1 MYAIVNNQGKIEVHT
16 DNYDL
21 CYSCKNILK
30 CPLIQAIS
38 KEYVFMHYSDVK
50 IRECGLYKINW
61 SYMSKIEINKLT
73 NANVYMNG
81 VNLLG
86 RAEEVQL
93 PQIKHKMAEHKALGM
108 VGSAEFFAGIDK
120 LECKIKW
127 NALYP
132 AVMAVCSNPFL
143 ATMIQVRANLETYNG
158 TGRIKEVPATAFLIG
173 TFKEFPLGN
182 IKPQENA
189 EYETTMSVTY
199 AKLVVDGVEIFEIDV
214 LENIYKVGMV
224 DMLSTFKKNTGA

>member
-1 MYAIVNNQGKIEVHT
+1 
-16 DNYDL
+16 
-21 CYSCKNILK
+21 
-30 CPLIQAIS
+30 
-38 KEYVFMHYSDVK
+38 
-50 IRECGLYKINW
+50 
-61 SYMSKIEINKLT
+61 MSKIEINKLT

-93 PQIKHKMAEHKALGM
+93 PQIKHKMAEHKALM
-108 VGSAEFFAGIDK
+108 
-120 LECKIKW
+120 ECKIKW

-158 TGRIKEVPATAFLIG
+158 TGRIKEVPATAFLIGTFKEFPLGFLIG

>member
-1 MYAIVNNQGKIEVHT
+1 
-16 DNYDL
+16 
-21 CYSCKNILK
+21 
-30 CPLIQAIS
+30 
-38 KEYVFMHYSDVK
+38 
-50 IRECGLYKINW
+50 
-61 SYMSKIEINKLT
+61 MSKIEINKLT
-73 NANVYMNG
+73 NANVYRTASTCS
-81 VNLLG
+81 G

-93 PQIKHKMAEHKALGM
+93 RRLNIKWQSIRLS
-108 VGSAEFFAGIDK
+108 VWSVLLNFLPGIDK

-132 AVMAVCSNPFL
+132 SVMAICSNPFL

-189 EYETTMSVTY
+189 EYETTMAVTY
-199 AKLVVDGVEIFEIDV
+199 AKLIVDGVEIFEIDV

-224 DMLSTFKKNTGA
+224 DMLATFKKNTGA

>member
-1 MYAIVNNQGKIEVHT
+1 MTKM
-16 DNYDL
+16 
-21 CYSCKNILK
+21 K
-30 CPLIQAIS
+30 
-38 KEYVFMHYSDVK
+38 
-50 IRECGLYKINW
+50 
-61 SYMSKIEINKLT
+61 INKLT

-86 RAEEVQL
+86 RAEEIQL

-132 AVMAVCSNPFL
+132 EVLMTASNPFL
-143 ATMIQVRANLETYNG
+143 STMIQVRASLEA
-158 TGRIKEVPATAFLIG
+158 PATAFLIG
-173 TFKEFPLGN
+173 TFKEFPLGTL
-182 IKPQENA
+182 KPHENA

-199 AKLVVDGVEIFEIDV
+199 AKLIVDGIEIFEIDV
-214 LENIYKVGMV
+214 LENIYKVNV
-224 DMLSTFKKNTGA
+224 IDMLSQFKKNTGA

>member
-1 MYAIVNNQGKIEVHT
+1 MTKM
-16 DNYDL
+16 
-21 CYSCKNILK
+21 K
-30 CPLIQAIS
+30 
-38 KEYVFMHYSDVK
+38 
-50 IRECGLYKINW
+50 
-61 SYMSKIEINKLT
+61 INKLT

-86 RAEEVQL
+86 RAEEIQL

-132 AVMAVCSNPFL
+132 EVLMTASNPFL
-143 ATMIQVRANLETYNG
+143 STMIQVRASLETYNG
-158 TGRIKEVPATAFLIG
+158 MGRISEAPATAFLIG
-173 TFKEFPLGN
+173 TFKEFPLGTL
-182 IKPQENA
+182 KPHENP

-199 AKLVVDGVEIFEIDV
+199 AKLIVDGIEIFEIDV
-214 LENIYKVGMV
+214 LENIYKVNV
-224 DMLSTFKKNTGA
+224 IDMLSQFKKNTGA

>member
-1 MYAIVNNQGKIEVHT
+1 MAKI
-16 DNYDL
+16 
-21 CYSCKNILK
+21 K
-30 CPLIQAIS
+30 
-38 KEYVFMHYSDVK
+38 
-50 IRECGLYKINW
+50 
-61 SYMSKIEINKLT
+61 INKLT

-81 VNLLG
+81 INLLG

-108 VGSAEFFAGIDK
+108 IGTAEFFAGIDK

-132 AVMAVCSNPFL
+132 EVLQTAANPFL
-143 ATMIQVRANLETYNG
+143 STMIQVRASLETYNG
-158 TGRIKEVPATAFLIG
+158 MGRISEVPATAFLIG

-189 EYETTMSVTY
+189 EYETTMAVTY
-199 AKLVVDGVEIFEIDV
+199 AKLIVDGLEIFEIDV
-214 LENIYKVGMV
+214 LENIYKVNVV
-224 DMLSTFKKNTGA
+224 DMLATFKKNTGA

>member
-1 MYAIVNNQGKIEVHT
+1 
-16 DNYDL
+16 
-21 CYSCKNILK
+21 
-30 CPLIQAIS
+30 
-38 KEYVFMHYSDVK
+38 
-50 IRECGLYKINW
+50 
-61 SYMSKIEINKLT
+61 MSKIEINKLT
-73 NANVYMNG
+73 NANVYLNG

-120 LECKIKW
+120 MECKIKW

-132 AVMAVCSNPFL
+132 AVLTQCSNPFN
-143 ATMIQVRANLETYNG
+143 AAMIQVRASLETYNG
-158 TGRIKEVPATAFLIG
+158 TGRISEVPATAFIIG

-199 AKLVVDGVEIFEIDV
+199 AKLIVDKVEVFEIDV
-214 LENIYKVGMV
+214 LQNIYKVGMIDV
-224 DMLSTFKKNTGA
+224 LSKYKKNIGA

>member
-1 MYAIVNNQGKIEVHT
+1 
-16 DNYDL
+16 
-21 CYSCKNILK
+21 
-30 CPLIQAIS
+30 
-38 KEYVFMHYSDVK
+38 
-50 IRECGLYKINW
+50 
-61 SYMSKIEINKLT
+61 MSKIEINKLT

-120 LECKIKW
+120 MECKIKW

-143 ATMIQVRANLETYNG
+143 ATMIQVRANLG
-158 TGRIKEVPATAFLIG
+158 IKEVPATAFLIG

>member
-1 MYAIVNNQGKIEVHT
+1 MTFLDE
-16 DNYDL
+16 
-21 CYSCKNILK
+21 
-30 CPLIQAIS
+30 
-38 KEYVFMHYSDVK
+38 
-50 IRECGLYKINW
+50 
-61 SYMSKIEINKLT
+61 
-73 NANVYMNG
+73 
-81 VNLLG
+81 
-86 RAEEVQL
+86 QL

-120 LECKIKW
+120 MECKIKW

>member
-1 MYAIVNNQGKIEVHT
+1 M
-16 DNYDL
+16 
-21 CYSCKNILK
+21 NICLYIALPVSFREIPAYVFYRSGV
-30 CPLIQAIS
+30 CLQAIIS
-38 KEYVFMHYSDVK
+38 VCFRV
-50 IRECGLYKINW
+50 
-61 SYMSKIEINKLT
+61 SYFDSERK
-73 NANVYMNG
+73 G
-81 VNLLG
+81 
-86 RAEEVQL
+86 
-93 PQIKHKMAEHKALGM
+93 
-108 VGSAEFFAGIDK
+108 
-120 LECKIKW
+120 
-127 NALYP
+127 YP